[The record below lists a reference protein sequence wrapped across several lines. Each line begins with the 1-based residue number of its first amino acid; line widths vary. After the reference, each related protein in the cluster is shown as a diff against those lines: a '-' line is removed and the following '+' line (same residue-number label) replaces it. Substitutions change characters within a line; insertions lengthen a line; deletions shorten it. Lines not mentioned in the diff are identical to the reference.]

1 MKKIFTLISVAL
13 LCLSASAQVNLATA
27 IEDAV
32 KASSDEYCSVFLD
45 HTKEYVLDSN
55 VDLGLQKAVI
65 WGCGAKVT
73 VKGEGQLSTQTYLQV
88 RSVNFLCA
96 EATKAII
103 ALSATPDESLK
114 INDETSAIKFEGAN
128 QKVYWIDNQVSV
140 ILCNFVDLG
149 QSLIYANKQPYAL
162 ANLKIDQCVVQ
173 LRGSKIDPVINW
185 VGSNTGAIK
194 NIVLSNNTIY
204 NVSQDNTSSWMI
216 RYGNASNAQPQKVWG
231 TDAFS
236 RFQMYNNTI
245 CFPGKALANNFP
257 NKNNVYLTWK
267 KNIFINTPY
276 LQKTASNAVREF
288 TNADNVLYAT
298 EGFTIDNTDKEK
310 YGTVE
315 DLAIVPPTES
325 LNIDNIFTLKN
336 VFAPKFETIAT
347 NSQYGDPR
355 WVTPFKDVIAKT
367 PGYGYE
373 VVLGPDMLDLTN
385 LTLVGNCNEADLG
398 KVKPGIDTVNYP
410 WIKYVRGDDKNIL
423 SNGQHE
429 AQKSNRW
436 TDLNPTTGER
446 GTWLQATGKNGSVES
461 PVISGEWNK
470 WMVVF
475 VKNLTTLKVF
485 ATGSA
490 SSTAETKVR
499 LVVKAMGTDGTVIE
513 AATAEGSIYG
523 KGTASDV
530 CQVELNPE
538 VGYMVEISSVSPGNK
553 KDDIQIT
560 GLQLHGVDTTPFPV
574 CHAPGEK
581 APGTNYEVVLGP
593 DMLAEYA
600 LVSDPATTKPGIN
613 VEAYPWIT
621 YTRGDGLNALENGQ
635 YEAQKSNRWTDLNP
649 TTGERGT
656 WLQATGKNGSVE
668 SPVISG
674 EWNKWMVVFVKNL
687 TTLKVF
693 ATGSA
698 SSTAETKVR
707 LVVKAMGTD
716 GTVIEAATAEGS
728 IYGKGTASDVCQ
740 VELNPEVGY
749 MVEISS
755 VSPGNKKDDIQI
767 TGLQLHGVDTTP
779 FPVCH
784 APGEKAPGTNYEV
797 VLGPD
802 MLAEYALVSDPAT
815 TKPGINV
822 EAYPW
827 ITYTRGDGLNALE
840 NGQYEAQQSNRWT
853 DLNPTTGE
861 KCEFIQATGKNG
873 SVNSPVVSAQWNKWM
888 EAAIMD
894 ATSFRVYATGSAS
907 TTAETGEQLILTAT
921 ANDGTVV
928 KTATTPGTIWGKG
941 KGSDCATLKLD
952 PSKAYVV
959 KIEAGVMDIQITG
972 FNITGTDL
980 SIAPVEEE
988 PGMGDATGIE
998 NVETAPVQNGRI
1010 YNVLGQEVKTAK
1022 GLVIK
1027 NGKKYI
1033 VR

>member
-27 IEDAV
+27 IEDAL

-96 EATKAII
+96 EATKAVI

-162 ANLKIDQCVVQ
+162 ANLKIDQCVIQ

-185 VGSNTGAIK
+185 YGSNTGAIK
-194 NIVLSNNTIY
+194 NLVLSNNTIY
-204 NVSQDNTSSWMI
+204 NVSQDNNSSWMI
-216 RYGNASNAQPQKVWG
+216 RMGNASNAQPQKVWG

-245 CFPGKALANNFP
+245 CFPGKAFANNFP

-267 KNIFINTPY
+267 KNIFINTPC

-336 VFAPKFETIAT
+336 VFAPKFETVAT

-355 WVTPFKDVIAKT
+355 WVAPFKDVVAKT
-367 PGYGYE
+367 PGCGYE
-373 VVLGPDMLDLTN
+373 VVLGPDMLTTKTKD
-385 LTLVGNCNEADLG
+385 GAA
-398 KVKPGIDTVNYP
+398 KPAIDDVNYK
-410 WIKYVRGDDKNIL
+410 WVTYVNPTSTLDD
-423 SNGQHE
+423 GTAEVQ
-429 AQKSNRW
+429 QSNRW
-436 TDLNPTTGER
+436 TDLNPLNDER
-446 GTWLQATGKNGSVES
+446 GPWIQVKGNNGSVNS
-461 PVISGEWNK
+461 PVLSPK
-470 WMVVF
+470 WGKYMVIY
-475 VKNLTTLKVF
+475 VKNLAALKVF

-490 SSTAETKVR
+490 SSSADTKVQ
-499 LVVKAMGTDGTVIE
+499 LTLKALGTDGTVVE
-513 AATAEGSIYG
+513 AATAEGTIWG
-523 KGTASDV
+523 KGKASDV

-538 VGYMVEISSVSPGNK
+538 IGYMVEISATAADLSKADV
-553 KDDIQIT
+553 QIT

-593 DMLAEYA
+593 DMLAQYA

-635 YEAQKSNRWTDLNP
+635 YETQQSNRWTDLNP

-656 WLQATGKNGSVE
+656 W
-668 SPVISG
+668 
-674 EWNKWMVVFVKNL
+674 
-687 TTLKVF
+687 
-693 ATGSA
+693 
-698 SSTAETKVR
+698 
-707 LVVKAMGTD
+707 
-716 GTVIEAATAEGS
+716 
-728 IYGKGTASDVCQ
+728 
-740 VELNPEVGY
+740 
-749 MVEISS
+749 
-755 VSPGNKKDDIQI
+755 
-767 TGLQLHGVDTTP
+767 
-779 FPVCH
+779 
-784 APGEKAPGTNYEV
+784 
-797 VLGPD
+797 
-802 MLAEYALVSDPAT
+802 
-815 TKPGINV
+815 
-822 EAYPW
+822 
-827 ITYTRGDGLNALE
+827 
-840 NGQYEAQQSNRWT
+840 
-853 DLNPTTGE
+853 
-861 KCEFIQATGKNG
+861 IQATGKNG
-873 SVNSPVVSAQWNKWM
+873 SVNSPVISAEWNKWM

-907 TTAETGEQLILTAT
+907 SKVETGEQLILTAT

-928 KTATTPGTIWGKG
+928 KAATTPGTIWGKG

-959 KIEAGVMDIQITG
+959 KIEGKVKDIQITG

>member
-140 ILCNFVDLG
+140 VLCNFVDLG

-276 LQKTASNAVREF
+276 LQKTASSAVREF

-656 WLQATGKNGSVE
+656 WLQATGKNGSV
-668 SPVISG
+668 
-674 EWNKWMVVFVKNL
+674 
-687 TTLKVF
+687 
-693 ATGSA
+693 
-698 SSTAETKVR
+698 
-707 LVVKAMGTD
+707 
-716 GTVIEAATAEGS
+716 
-728 IYGKGTASDVCQ
+728 
-740 VELNPEVGY
+740 
-749 MVEISS
+749 
-755 VSPGNKKDDIQI
+755 
-767 TGLQLHGVDTTP
+767 
-779 FPVCH
+779 
-784 APGEKAPGTNYEV
+784 
-797 VLGPD
+797 
-802 MLAEYALVSDPAT
+802 
-815 TKPGINV
+815 
-822 EAYPW
+822 
-827 ITYTRGDGLNALE
+827 
-840 NGQYEAQQSNRWT
+840 
-853 DLNPTTGE
+853 
-861 KCEFIQATGKNG
+861 
-873 SVNSPVVSAQWNKWM
+873 NSPVVSAQWNKWM

-907 TTAETGEQLILTAT
+907 NKAETGEQLILTAT

-928 KTATTPGTIWGKG
+928 KAATTPGTIYGKG
-941 KGSDCATLKLD
+941 TASDCATLKLD

-959 KIEAGVMDIQITG
+959 KIEAGVQDIQITG

>member
-194 NIVLSNNTIY
+194 NLVLSNNTIY

-276 LQKTASNAVREF
+276 LQKTANNAVREF

-513 AATAEGSIYG
+513 AATAEGSIWG
-523 KGTASDV
+523 KGKASDV

-593 DMLAEYA
+593 DMLA
-600 LVSDPATTKPGIN
+600 
-613 VEAYPWIT
+613 
-621 YTRGDGLNALENGQ
+621 Q
-635 YEAQKSNRWTDLNP
+635 
-649 TTGERGT
+649 
-656 WLQATGKNGSVE
+656 
-668 SPVISG
+668 
-674 EWNKWMVVFVKNL
+674 
-687 TTLKVF
+687 
-693 ATGSA
+693 
-698 SSTAETKVR
+698 
-707 LVVKAMGTD
+707 
-716 GTVIEAATAEGS
+716 
-728 IYGKGTASDVCQ
+728 
-740 VELNPEVGY
+740 
-749 MVEISS
+749 
-755 VSPGNKKDDIQI
+755 
-767 TGLQLHGVDTTP
+767 
-779 FPVCH
+779 
-784 APGEKAPGTNYEV
+784 
-797 VLGPD
+797 
-802 MLAEYALVSDPAT
+802 YALVSDPAT

-861 KCEFIQATGKNG
+861 RGTWIQATGKNG
-873 SVNSPVVSAQWNKWM
+873 SVNSPVISAEWNKWM

-907 TTAETGEQLILTAT
+907 TKAETGEQLILTAT

-959 KIEAGVMDIQITG
+959 KIEGKVKDIQITG

>member
-27 IEDAV
+27 IEDAL

-656 WLQATGKNGSVE
+656 WLQATGKNGSV
-668 SPVISG
+668 
-674 EWNKWMVVFVKNL
+674 
-687 TTLKVF
+687 
-693 ATGSA
+693 
-698 SSTAETKVR
+698 
-707 LVVKAMGTD
+707 
-716 GTVIEAATAEGS
+716 
-728 IYGKGTASDVCQ
+728 
-740 VELNPEVGY
+740 
-749 MVEISS
+749 
-755 VSPGNKKDDIQI
+755 
-767 TGLQLHGVDTTP
+767 
-779 FPVCH
+779 
-784 APGEKAPGTNYEV
+784 
-797 VLGPD
+797 
-802 MLAEYALVSDPAT
+802 
-815 TKPGINV
+815 
-822 EAYPW
+822 
-827 ITYTRGDGLNALE
+827 
-840 NGQYEAQQSNRWT
+840 
-853 DLNPTTGE
+853 
-861 KCEFIQATGKNG
+861 
-873 SVNSPVVSAQWNKWM
+873 NSPVVSAQWNKWM

-907 TTAETGEQLILTAT
+907 NKAETGEQLILTAT

-928 KTATTPGTIWGKG
+928 KAATTPGTIWGKG
-941 KGSDCATLKLD
+941 KASDCATLKLD

>member
-276 LQKTASNAVREF
+276 LQKVANNAVREF

-513 AATAEGSIYG
+513 AATAEGSIWG
-523 KGTASDV
+523 KG
-530 CQVELNPE
+530 
-538 VGYMVEISSVSPGNK
+538 K
-553 KDDIQIT
+553 
-560 GLQLHGVDTTPFPV
+560 
-574 CHAPGEK
+574 
-581 APGTNYEVVLGP
+581 
-593 DMLAEYA
+593 
-600 LVSDPATTKPGIN
+600 
-613 VEAYPWIT
+613 
-621 YTRGDGLNALENGQ
+621 
-635 YEAQKSNRWTDLNP
+635 
-649 TTGERGT
+649 
-656 WLQATGKNGSVE
+656 
-668 SPVISG
+668 
-674 EWNKWMVVFVKNL
+674 
-687 TTLKVF
+687 
-693 ATGSA
+693 
-698 SSTAETKVR
+698 
-707 LVVKAMGTD
+707 
-716 GTVIEAATAEGS
+716 
-728 IYGKGTASDVCQ
+728 ASDVCQ

-840 NGQYEAQQSNRWT
+840 NGQYEAQQSDRWT

-861 KCEFIQATGKNG
+861 RGTWIQATGKNG
-873 SVNSPVVSAQWNKWM
+873 SVNSPVISAEWNKWM

-907 TTAETGEQLILTAT
+907 SKVETGEQLILTAT

-959 KIEAGVMDIQITG
+959 KIEGKVKDIQITG

>member
-513 AATAEGSIYG
+513 AATAEGSIWG
-523 KGTASDV
+523 KGKASDV

-593 DMLAEYA
+593 DMLA
-600 LVSDPATTKPGIN
+600 
-613 VEAYPWIT
+613 
-621 YTRGDGLNALENGQ
+621 Q
-635 YEAQKSNRWTDLNP
+635 
-649 TTGERGT
+649 
-656 WLQATGKNGSVE
+656 
-668 SPVISG
+668 
-674 EWNKWMVVFVKNL
+674 
-687 TTLKVF
+687 
-693 ATGSA
+693 
-698 SSTAETKVR
+698 
-707 LVVKAMGTD
+707 
-716 GTVIEAATAEGS
+716 
-728 IYGKGTASDVCQ
+728 
-740 VELNPEVGY
+740 
-749 MVEISS
+749 
-755 VSPGNKKDDIQI
+755 
-767 TGLQLHGVDTTP
+767 
-779 FPVCH
+779 
-784 APGEKAPGTNYEV
+784 
-797 VLGPD
+797 
-802 MLAEYALVSDPAT
+802 YALVSDPAT

-861 KCEFIQATGKNG
+861 RGTWIQATGKNG
-873 SVNSPVVSAQWNKWM
+873 SVNSPVISAEWNKWM

-907 TTAETGEQLILTAT
+907 TKAETGEQLILTAT

-928 KTATTPGTIWGKG
+928 KAATTPGTIWGKG

-959 KIEAGVMDIQITG
+959 KIEGKVKDIQITG

>member
-13 LCLSASAQVNLATA
+13 LCLSASAQVNLATT
-27 IEDAV
+27 IEDAL

-347 NSQYGDPR
+347 NNQFGDSR

-635 YEAQKSNRWTDLNP
+635 YEAQ
-649 TTGERGT
+649 
-656 WLQATGKNGSVE
+656 
-668 SPVISG
+668 
-674 EWNKWMVVFVKNL
+674 
-687 TTLKVF
+687 
-693 ATGSA
+693 
-698 SSTAETKVR
+698 
-707 LVVKAMGTD
+707 
-716 GTVIEAATAEGS
+716 
-728 IYGKGTASDVCQ
+728 
-740 VELNPEVGY
+740 
-749 MVEISS
+749 
-755 VSPGNKKDDIQI
+755 
-767 TGLQLHGVDTTP
+767 
-779 FPVCH
+779 
-784 APGEKAPGTNYEV
+784 
-797 VLGPD
+797 
-802 MLAEYALVSDPAT
+802 
-815 TKPGINV
+815 
-822 EAYPW
+822 
-827 ITYTRGDGLNALE
+827 
-840 NGQYEAQQSNRWT
+840 QSNRWT

-873 SVNSPVVSAQWNKWM
+873 SVNSPVISAEWNKWM

-907 TTAETGEQLILTAT
+907 SKVETGEQLILTAT

-959 KIEAGVMDIQITG
+959 KIEGKVKDIQITG

>member
-27 IEDAV
+27 IEDAL

-45 HTKEYVLDSN
+45 HTKEYVLDTN

-656 WLQATGKNGSVE
+656 WLQATGKNGSV
-668 SPVISG
+668 
-674 EWNKWMVVFVKNL
+674 
-687 TTLKVF
+687 
-693 ATGSA
+693 
-698 SSTAETKVR
+698 
-707 LVVKAMGTD
+707 
-716 GTVIEAATAEGS
+716 
-728 IYGKGTASDVCQ
+728 
-740 VELNPEVGY
+740 
-749 MVEISS
+749 
-755 VSPGNKKDDIQI
+755 
-767 TGLQLHGVDTTP
+767 
-779 FPVCH
+779 
-784 APGEKAPGTNYEV
+784 
-797 VLGPD
+797 
-802 MLAEYALVSDPAT
+802 
-815 TKPGINV
+815 
-822 EAYPW
+822 
-827 ITYTRGDGLNALE
+827 
-840 NGQYEAQQSNRWT
+840 
-853 DLNPTTGE
+853 
-861 KCEFIQATGKNG
+861 
-873 SVNSPVVSAQWNKWM
+873 NSPVVSAQWNKWM

-907 TTAETGEQLILTAT
+907 NKAETGEQLILTAT

-928 KTATTPGTIWGKG
+928 KAATTPGTIYGKG
-941 KGSDCATLKLD
+941 TASDCATLKLD

-959 KIEAGVMDIQITG
+959 KIEAGVQDIQITG

>member
-267 KNIFINTPY
+267 KNVFINTPY

-298 EGFTIDNTDKEK
+298 EGFTIDNTDKET

-649 TTGERGT
+649 TTGE
-656 WLQATGKNGSVE
+656 
-668 SPVISG
+668 
-674 EWNKWMVVFVKNL
+674 
-687 TTLKVF
+687 
-693 ATGSA
+693 
-698 SSTAETKVR
+698 
-707 LVVKAMGTD
+707 
-716 GTVIEAATAEGS
+716 
-728 IYGKGTASDVCQ
+728 
-740 VELNPEVGY
+740 
-749 MVEISS
+749 
-755 VSPGNKKDDIQI
+755 
-767 TGLQLHGVDTTP
+767 
-779 FPVCH
+779 
-784 APGEKAPGTNYEV
+784 
-797 VLGPD
+797 
-802 MLAEYALVSDPAT
+802 
-815 TKPGINV
+815 
-822 EAYPW
+822 
-827 ITYTRGDGLNALE
+827 
-840 NGQYEAQQSNRWT
+840 
-853 DLNPTTGE
+853 
-861 KCEFIQATGKNG
+861 KCEFIQVTGKNG
-873 SVNSPVVSAQWNKWM
+873 SVNSPVISAEWNKWM

-907 TTAETGEQLILTAT
+907 SKVETGEQLILTAT

-928 KTATTPGTIWGKG
+928 KAATTPGTIWGKG

-959 KIEAGVMDIQITG
+959 KIEGKVKDIQITG

>member
-13 LCLSASAQVNLATA
+13 LCLSASAQVNLATT
-27 IEDAV
+27 IEDAL

-45 HTKEYVLDSN
+45 HTKEYVLDTN

-73 VKGEGQLSTQTYLQV
+73 VKGEGQLSTQPYLQV

-635 YEAQKSNRWTDLNP
+635 YEAQQSDRWTDLNP

-656 WLQATGKNGSVE
+656 W
-668 SPVISG
+668 
-674 EWNKWMVVFVKNL
+674 
-687 TTLKVF
+687 
-693 ATGSA
+693 
-698 SSTAETKVR
+698 
-707 LVVKAMGTD
+707 
-716 GTVIEAATAEGS
+716 
-728 IYGKGTASDVCQ
+728 
-740 VELNPEVGY
+740 
-749 MVEISS
+749 
-755 VSPGNKKDDIQI
+755 
-767 TGLQLHGVDTTP
+767 
-779 FPVCH
+779 
-784 APGEKAPGTNYEV
+784 
-797 VLGPD
+797 
-802 MLAEYALVSDPAT
+802 
-815 TKPGINV
+815 
-822 EAYPW
+822 
-827 ITYTRGDGLNALE
+827 
-840 NGQYEAQQSNRWT
+840 
-853 DLNPTTGE
+853 
-861 KCEFIQATGKNG
+861 IQATGKNG
-873 SVNSPVVSAQWNKWM
+873 SVNSPVISAEWNKWM

-907 TTAETGEQLILTAT
+907 SKVETGEQLILTAT

-959 KIEAGVMDIQITG
+959 KIEGKVKDIQITG

>member
-27 IEDAV
+27 IEDAL

-429 AQKSNRW
+429 AQKSKRT

-446 GTWLQATGKNGSVES
+446 GTLLTVTGKNGSVES

-513 AATAEGSIYG
+513 AATAEGSIWG
-523 KGTASDV
+523 KGKASDV

-593 DMLAEYA
+593 DMLA
-600 LVSDPATTKPGIN
+600 
-613 VEAYPWIT
+613 
-621 YTRGDGLNALENGQ
+621 Q
-635 YEAQKSNRWTDLNP
+635 
-649 TTGERGT
+649 
-656 WLQATGKNGSVE
+656 
-668 SPVISG
+668 
-674 EWNKWMVVFVKNL
+674 
-687 TTLKVF
+687 
-693 ATGSA
+693 
-698 SSTAETKVR
+698 
-707 LVVKAMGTD
+707 
-716 GTVIEAATAEGS
+716 
-728 IYGKGTASDVCQ
+728 
-740 VELNPEVGY
+740 
-749 MVEISS
+749 
-755 VSPGNKKDDIQI
+755 
-767 TGLQLHGVDTTP
+767 
-779 FPVCH
+779 
-784 APGEKAPGTNYEV
+784 
-797 VLGPD
+797 
-802 MLAEYALVSDPAT
+802 YALVSDPAT

-861 KCEFIQATGKNG
+861 RGTWIQATGKNG
-873 SVNSPVVSAQWNKWM
+873 SVNSPVISAEWNKWM

-907 TTAETGEQLILTAT
+907 TKAETGEQLILTAT

-959 KIEAGVMDIQITG
+959 KIEGKVKDIQITG

>member
-204 NVSQDNTSSWMI
+204 NVSQDNTTSWMI

-656 WLQATGKNGSVE
+656 WLQATGKNGSV
-668 SPVISG
+668 
-674 EWNKWMVVFVKNL
+674 
-687 TTLKVF
+687 
-693 ATGSA
+693 
-698 SSTAETKVR
+698 
-707 LVVKAMGTD
+707 
-716 GTVIEAATAEGS
+716 
-728 IYGKGTASDVCQ
+728 
-740 VELNPEVGY
+740 
-749 MVEISS
+749 
-755 VSPGNKKDDIQI
+755 
-767 TGLQLHGVDTTP
+767 
-779 FPVCH
+779 
-784 APGEKAPGTNYEV
+784 
-797 VLGPD
+797 
-802 MLAEYALVSDPAT
+802 
-815 TKPGINV
+815 
-822 EAYPW
+822 
-827 ITYTRGDGLNALE
+827 
-840 NGQYEAQQSNRWT
+840 
-853 DLNPTTGE
+853 
-861 KCEFIQATGKNG
+861 
-873 SVNSPVVSAQWNKWM
+873 NSPVVSAQWNKWM

-907 TTAETGEQLILTAT
+907 SKVETGEQLILTAT

-928 KTATTPGTIWGKG
+928 KAATTPGTIWGKG
-941 KGSDCATLKLD
+941 KASDCATLKLD

-959 KIEAGVMDIQITG
+959 KIEAGVQDIQITG

>member
-27 IEDAV
+27 IEDAL

-128 QKVYWIDNQVSV
+128 QKVYWIDSQISV
-140 ILCNFVDLG
+140 VLCNFVDLG
-149 QSLIYANKQPYAL
+149 QSLIYANKKPYAL

-185 VGSNTGAIK
+185 YGSSTGAIK

-245 CFPGKALANNFP
+245 CFPGKAFANNFP

-298 EGFTIDNTDKEK
+298 EGFTIDNTDKDK

-336 VFAPKFETIAT
+336 VFAPKFETTAT
-347 NSQYGDPR
+347 NNQFGDSR
-355 WVTPFKDVIAKT
+355 WVTPFKSVIAKT

-373 VVLGPDMLDLTN
+373 VVLGPDMLT
-385 LTLVGNCNEADLG
+385 TKTKEGAE
-398 KVKPGIDTVNYP
+398 KPAIDDVNYKWVTYINP
-410 WIKYVRGDDKNIL
+410 TSTLDD
-423 SNGQHE
+423 GTAE
-429 AQKSNRW
+429 VQKSNRW
-436 TDLNPTTGER
+436 TDLNPTTDER
-446 GTWLQATGKNGSVES
+446 GTWLQVTGKNGSVNS
-461 PVISGEWNK
+461 PVLSPVWGK
-470 WMVVF
+470 YMVLY
-475 VKNLTTLKVF
+475 VKDLAALKVY

-490 SSTAETKVR
+490 SSKPETKVQ
-499 LVVKAMGTDGTVIE
+499 LTLKALGTDGTVVE
-513 AATAEGSIYG
+513 AATAEGTIYG

-538 VGYMVEISSVSPGNK
+538 IGYMVEISATAADLSKADV
-553 KDDIQIT
+553 QIT

-593 DMLAEYA
+593 DMLDVTNLT
-600 LVSDPATTKPGIN
+600 LVGNCNEADLGKVKPGIDTVN
-613 VEAYPWIT
+613 YPWIK
-621 YTRGDGLNALENGQ
+621 YVRGDDKNVLSNGQ
-635 YEAQKSNRWTDLNP
+635 HEAQKSNRWTDLNP
-649 TTGERGT
+649 TTGEKGT

-668 SPVISG
+668 SPVIS
-674 EWNKWMVVFVKNL
+674 
-687 TTLKVF
+687 
-693 ATGSA
+693 
-698 SSTAETKVR
+698 AE
-707 LVVKAMGTD
+707 
-716 GTVIEAATAEGS
+716 
-728 IYGKGTASDVCQ
+728 
-740 VELNPEVGY
+740 
-749 MVEISS
+749 
-755 VSPGNKKDDIQI
+755 
-767 TGLQLHGVDTTP
+767 
-779 FPVCH
+779 
-784 APGEKAPGTNYEV
+784 
-797 VLGPD
+797 
-802 MLAEYALVSDPAT
+802 
-815 TKPGINV
+815 
-822 EAYPW
+822 
-827 ITYTRGDGLNALE
+827 
-840 NGQYEAQQSNRWT
+840 
-853 DLNPTTGE
+853 
-861 KCEFIQATGKNG
+861 
-873 SVNSPVVSAQWNKWM
+873 WNKWM

-907 TTAETGEQLILTAT
+907 TKAETGEQLILTAT

-928 KTATTPGTIWGKG
+928 KAATTPGTIYGKG
-941 KGSDCATLKLD
+941 TASDCATLKLD

-959 KIEAGVMDIQITG
+959 KIEGKVKDIQITG

>member
-45 HTKEYVLDSN
+45 HTKEYVLDTN

-140 ILCNFVDLG
+140 VLCNFVDLG

-276 LQKTASNAVREF
+276 LQKVANNAVREF

-656 WLQATGKNGSVE
+656 W
-668 SPVISG
+668 
-674 EWNKWMVVFVKNL
+674 
-687 TTLKVF
+687 
-693 ATGSA
+693 
-698 SSTAETKVR
+698 
-707 LVVKAMGTD
+707 
-716 GTVIEAATAEGS
+716 
-728 IYGKGTASDVCQ
+728 
-740 VELNPEVGY
+740 
-749 MVEISS
+749 
-755 VSPGNKKDDIQI
+755 
-767 TGLQLHGVDTTP
+767 
-779 FPVCH
+779 
-784 APGEKAPGTNYEV
+784 
-797 VLGPD
+797 
-802 MLAEYALVSDPAT
+802 
-815 TKPGINV
+815 
-822 EAYPW
+822 
-827 ITYTRGDGLNALE
+827 
-840 NGQYEAQQSNRWT
+840 
-853 DLNPTTGE
+853 
-861 KCEFIQATGKNG
+861 IQATGKNG

-907 TTAETGEQLILTAT
+907 NKAETGEQLILTAT

-928 KTATTPGTIWGKG
+928 KAATTPGTIYGKG
-941 KGSDCATLKLD
+941 TASDCATLKLD

-959 KIEAGVMDIQITG
+959 KIEGKVKDIQITG

>member
-27 IEDAV
+27 IEDAL

-45 HTKEYVLDSN
+45 HTKEYVLDTN

-276 LQKTASNAVREF
+276 LQKVASNAVREF

-513 AATAEGSIYG
+513 AATAEGSIWG
-523 KGTASDV
+523 KGKASDV

-574 CHAPGEK
+574 CHATGEK

-593 DMLAEYA
+593 DMLA
-600 LVSDPATTKPGIN
+600 
-613 VEAYPWIT
+613 
-621 YTRGDGLNALENGQ
+621 Q
-635 YEAQKSNRWTDLNP
+635 
-649 TTGERGT
+649 
-656 WLQATGKNGSVE
+656 
-668 SPVISG
+668 
-674 EWNKWMVVFVKNL
+674 
-687 TTLKVF
+687 
-693 ATGSA
+693 
-698 SSTAETKVR
+698 
-707 LVVKAMGTD
+707 
-716 GTVIEAATAEGS
+716 
-728 IYGKGTASDVCQ
+728 
-740 VELNPEVGY
+740 
-749 MVEISS
+749 
-755 VSPGNKKDDIQI
+755 
-767 TGLQLHGVDTTP
+767 
-779 FPVCH
+779 
-784 APGEKAPGTNYEV
+784 
-797 VLGPD
+797 
-802 MLAEYALVSDPAT
+802 YALVSDPAT

-861 KCEFIQATGKNG
+861 RGTWIQATGKNG
-873 SVNSPVVSAQWNKWM
+873 SVNSPVISAEWNKWM

-907 TTAETGEQLILTAT
+907 TKAETGEQLILTAT

-959 KIEAGVMDIQITG
+959 KIEGKVKDIQITG

>member
-649 TTGERGT
+649 TTGEKGT
-656 WLQATGKNGSVE
+656 W
-668 SPVISG
+668 
-674 EWNKWMVVFVKNL
+674 
-687 TTLKVF
+687 
-693 ATGSA
+693 
-698 SSTAETKVR
+698 
-707 LVVKAMGTD
+707 
-716 GTVIEAATAEGS
+716 
-728 IYGKGTASDVCQ
+728 
-740 VELNPEVGY
+740 
-749 MVEISS
+749 
-755 VSPGNKKDDIQI
+755 
-767 TGLQLHGVDTTP
+767 
-779 FPVCH
+779 
-784 APGEKAPGTNYEV
+784 
-797 VLGPD
+797 
-802 MLAEYALVSDPAT
+802 
-815 TKPGINV
+815 
-822 EAYPW
+822 
-827 ITYTRGDGLNALE
+827 
-840 NGQYEAQQSNRWT
+840 
-853 DLNPTTGE
+853 
-861 KCEFIQATGKNG
+861 IQATGKNG
-873 SVNSPVVSAQWNKWM
+873 SVNSPVISAEWNKWM

-907 TTAETGEQLILTAT
+907 TKAETGEQLILTAT

-928 KTATTPGTIWGKG
+928 KAATTPGTIWGKG

-959 KIEAGVMDIQITG
+959 KIEGKVKDIQITG

>member
-27 IEDAV
+27 IEDAL

-347 NSQYGDPR
+347 NNQFGDSR

-513 AATAEGSIYG
+513 AATAEGSIWG
-523 KGTASDV
+523 KGKASDV

-553 KDDIQIT
+553 KDDVQIT

-593 DMLAEYA
+593 DMLA
-600 LVSDPATTKPGIN
+600 
-613 VEAYPWIT
+613 
-621 YTRGDGLNALENGQ
+621 Q
-635 YEAQKSNRWTDLNP
+635 
-649 TTGERGT
+649 
-656 WLQATGKNGSVE
+656 
-668 SPVISG
+668 
-674 EWNKWMVVFVKNL
+674 
-687 TTLKVF
+687 
-693 ATGSA
+693 
-698 SSTAETKVR
+698 
-707 LVVKAMGTD
+707 
-716 GTVIEAATAEGS
+716 
-728 IYGKGTASDVCQ
+728 
-740 VELNPEVGY
+740 
-749 MVEISS
+749 
-755 VSPGNKKDDIQI
+755 
-767 TGLQLHGVDTTP
+767 
-779 FPVCH
+779 
-784 APGEKAPGTNYEV
+784 
-797 VLGPD
+797 
-802 MLAEYALVSDPAT
+802 YALVSDPAT

-861 KCEFIQATGKNG
+861 RGTWIQATGKNG
-873 SVNSPVVSAQWNKWM
+873 SVNSPVISAQWNKWM

-907 TTAETGEQLILTAT
+907 TKAETGEQLILTAT

>member
-13 LCLSASAQVNLATA
+13 LCLSASAQVNLATT
-27 IEDAV
+27 IEDAL

-276 LQKTASNAVREF
+276 LQKTANNAVREF

-513 AATAEGSIYG
+513 AATAEGSIWG
-523 KGTASDV
+523 KG
-530 CQVELNPE
+530 
-538 VGYMVEISSVSPGNK
+538 K
-553 KDDIQIT
+553 
-560 GLQLHGVDTTPFPV
+560 
-574 CHAPGEK
+574 
-581 APGTNYEVVLGP
+581 
-593 DMLAEYA
+593 
-600 LVSDPATTKPGIN
+600 
-613 VEAYPWIT
+613 
-621 YTRGDGLNALENGQ
+621 
-635 YEAQKSNRWTDLNP
+635 
-649 TTGERGT
+649 
-656 WLQATGKNGSVE
+656 
-668 SPVISG
+668 
-674 EWNKWMVVFVKNL
+674 
-687 TTLKVF
+687 
-693 ATGSA
+693 
-698 SSTAETKVR
+698 
-707 LVVKAMGTD
+707 
-716 GTVIEAATAEGS
+716 
-728 IYGKGTASDVCQ
+728 ASDVCQ

-861 KCEFIQATGKNG
+861 RGTWIQATGKNG
-873 SVNSPVVSAQWNKWM
+873 SVNSPVISAEWNKWM

-907 TTAETGEQLILTAT
+907 TKAETGEQLILTAT

-959 KIEAGVMDIQITG
+959 KIEGKVKDIQITG

>member
-45 HTKEYVLDSN
+45 HTKEYVLDTN

-656 WLQATGKNGSVE
+656 W
-668 SPVISG
+668 I
-674 EWNKWMVVFVKNL
+674 
-687 TTLKVF
+687 
-693 ATGSA
+693 
-698 SSTAETKVR
+698 
-707 LVVKAMGTD
+707 
-716 GTVIEAATAEGS
+716 
-728 IYGKGTASDVCQ
+728 Q
-740 VELNPEVGY
+740 V
-749 MVEISS
+749 
-755 VSPGNKKDDIQI
+755 
-767 TGLQLHGVDTTP
+767 
-779 FPVCH
+779 
-784 APGEKAPGTNYEV
+784 
-797 VLGPD
+797 
-802 MLAEYALVSDPAT
+802 
-815 TKPGINV
+815 
-822 EAYPW
+822 
-827 ITYTRGDGLNALE
+827 
-840 NGQYEAQQSNRWT
+840 
-853 DLNPTTGE
+853 
-861 KCEFIQATGKNG
+861 TGKNG
-873 SVNSPVVSAQWNKWM
+873 SVNSPVISAEWNKWM

-907 TTAETGEQLILTAT
+907 TKAETGEQLILTAT

-928 KTATTPGTIWGKG
+928 KAATTPGTIYGKG
-941 KGSDCATLKLD
+941 TASVCATLKLD

-959 KIEAGVMDIQITG
+959 KIEGKVKDIQITG

>member
-656 WLQATGKNGSVE
+656 WLQATGKNGSVN
-668 SPVISG
+668 SPVI
-674 EWNKWMVVFVKNL
+674 
-687 TTLKVF
+687 
-693 ATGSA
+693 
-698 SSTAETKVR
+698 
-707 LVVKAMGTD
+707 
-716 GTVIEAATAEGS
+716 
-728 IYGKGTASDVCQ
+728 
-740 VELNPEVGY
+740 
-749 MVEISS
+749 
-755 VSPGNKKDDIQI
+755 
-767 TGLQLHGVDTTP
+767 
-779 FPVCH
+779 
-784 APGEKAPGTNYEV
+784 
-797 VLGPD
+797 
-802 MLAEYALVSDPAT
+802 
-815 TKPGINV
+815 
-822 EAYPW
+822 
-827 ITYTRGDGLNALE
+827 
-840 NGQYEAQQSNRWT
+840 
-853 DLNPTTGE
+853 
-861 KCEFIQATGKNG
+861 
-873 SVNSPVVSAQWNKWM
+873 SAQWNKWM

-907 TTAETGEQLILTAT
+907 NKAETGEQLILTAT

-928 KTATTPGTIWGKG
+928 KAATTPGTIWGKG

-959 KIEAGVMDIQITG
+959 KIEGKVKDIQITG

>member
-13 LCLSASAQVNLATA
+13 LCLSASAQVNLATT

-410 WIKYVRGDDKNIL
+410 WIKYVRGDDKNVL

-593 DMLAEYA
+593 DMLA
-600 LVSDPATTKPGIN
+600 
-613 VEAYPWIT
+613 
-621 YTRGDGLNALENGQ
+621 Q
-635 YEAQKSNRWTDLNP
+635 
-649 TTGERGT
+649 
-656 WLQATGKNGSVE
+656 
-668 SPVISG
+668 
-674 EWNKWMVVFVKNL
+674 
-687 TTLKVF
+687 
-693 ATGSA
+693 
-698 SSTAETKVR
+698 
-707 LVVKAMGTD
+707 
-716 GTVIEAATAEGS
+716 
-728 IYGKGTASDVCQ
+728 
-740 VELNPEVGY
+740 
-749 MVEISS
+749 
-755 VSPGNKKDDIQI
+755 
-767 TGLQLHGVDTTP
+767 
-779 FPVCH
+779 
-784 APGEKAPGTNYEV
+784 
-797 VLGPD
+797 
-802 MLAEYALVSDPAT
+802 YALVSDPAT

-861 KCEFIQATGKNG
+861 KGTWLQATGKNG
-873 SVNSPVVSAQWNKWM
+873 SKDSPVISAEWNKWM

-907 TTAETGEQLILTAT
+907 TKAETGEQLILTAT

-928 KTATTPGTIWGKG
+928 KAATTPGTIWGKG

-959 KIEAGVMDIQITG
+959 KIEGKVKDIQITG

>member
-27 IEDAV
+27 IEDAL

-656 WLQATGKNGSVE
+656 W
-668 SPVISG
+668 
-674 EWNKWMVVFVKNL
+674 
-687 TTLKVF
+687 
-693 ATGSA
+693 
-698 SSTAETKVR
+698 
-707 LVVKAMGTD
+707 
-716 GTVIEAATAEGS
+716 
-728 IYGKGTASDVCQ
+728 
-740 VELNPEVGY
+740 
-749 MVEISS
+749 
-755 VSPGNKKDDIQI
+755 
-767 TGLQLHGVDTTP
+767 
-779 FPVCH
+779 
-784 APGEKAPGTNYEV
+784 
-797 VLGPD
+797 
-802 MLAEYALVSDPAT
+802 
-815 TKPGINV
+815 
-822 EAYPW
+822 
-827 ITYTRGDGLNALE
+827 
-840 NGQYEAQQSNRWT
+840 
-853 DLNPTTGE
+853 
-861 KCEFIQATGKNG
+861 IQATGKNG
-873 SVNSPVVSAQWNKWM
+873 SVNSPVISAEWNKWM

-907 TTAETGEQLILTAT
+907 TKVETGEQLILTAT

-928 KTATTPGTIWGKG
+928 KAATTPGTIWGKG
-941 KGSDCATLKLD
+941 KASDCATLKLD

-959 KIEAGVMDIQITG
+959 KIEGKVKDIQITG

>member
-13 LCLSASAQVNLATA
+13 LCLSASAQVNLATT
-27 IEDAV
+27 IEDAL

-45 HTKEYVLDSN
+45 HTKEYVLDTN

-96 EATKAII
+96 EATKAVI

-276 LQKTASNAVREF
+276 LQKVANNAVREF

-347 NSQYGDPR
+347 NNQFGDSR

-513 AATAEGSIYG
+513 AATAEGSIWG
-523 KGTASDV
+523 KGKASDV

-656 WLQATGKNGSVE
+656 WLQATGKNGSV
-668 SPVISG
+668 
-674 EWNKWMVVFVKNL
+674 
-687 TTLKVF
+687 
-693 ATGSA
+693 
-698 SSTAETKVR
+698 
-707 LVVKAMGTD
+707 
-716 GTVIEAATAEGS
+716 
-728 IYGKGTASDVCQ
+728 
-740 VELNPEVGY
+740 
-749 MVEISS
+749 
-755 VSPGNKKDDIQI
+755 
-767 TGLQLHGVDTTP
+767 
-779 FPVCH
+779 
-784 APGEKAPGTNYEV
+784 
-797 VLGPD
+797 
-802 MLAEYALVSDPAT
+802 
-815 TKPGINV
+815 
-822 EAYPW
+822 
-827 ITYTRGDGLNALE
+827 
-840 NGQYEAQQSNRWT
+840 
-853 DLNPTTGE
+853 
-861 KCEFIQATGKNG
+861 
-873 SVNSPVVSAQWNKWM
+873 NSPVVSAQWNKWM

-907 TTAETGEQLILTAT
+907 SKVETGEQLILTAT

-941 KGSDCATLKLD
+941 KASDCATLKLD

-959 KIEAGVMDIQITG
+959 KIEAGVQDIQITG

>member
-13 LCLSASAQVNLATA
+13 LCLSASAQVNLATT
-27 IEDAV
+27 IEDAL

-45 HTKEYVLDSN
+45 HTKEYVLDTN

-204 NVSQDNTSSWMI
+204 NVSQDNTTSWMI
-216 RYGNASNAQPQKVWG
+216 RYGNASNAQPQKIWG

-276 LQKTASNAVREF
+276 LQKVANNAVREF

-513 AATAEGSIYG
+513 AATAEGSIWG
-523 KGTASDV
+523 KGKASDV

-593 DMLAEYA
+593 DMLA
-600 LVSDPATTKPGIN
+600 
-613 VEAYPWIT
+613 
-621 YTRGDGLNALENGQ
+621 Q
-635 YEAQKSNRWTDLNP
+635 
-649 TTGERGT
+649 
-656 WLQATGKNGSVE
+656 
-668 SPVISG
+668 
-674 EWNKWMVVFVKNL
+674 
-687 TTLKVF
+687 
-693 ATGSA
+693 
-698 SSTAETKVR
+698 
-707 LVVKAMGTD
+707 
-716 GTVIEAATAEGS
+716 
-728 IYGKGTASDVCQ
+728 
-740 VELNPEVGY
+740 
-749 MVEISS
+749 
-755 VSPGNKKDDIQI
+755 
-767 TGLQLHGVDTTP
+767 
-779 FPVCH
+779 
-784 APGEKAPGTNYEV
+784 
-797 VLGPD
+797 
-802 MLAEYALVSDPAT
+802 YALVSDPAT

-861 KCEFIQATGKNG
+861 RGTWIQATGKNG
-873 SVNSPVVSAQWNKWM
+873 SVNSPVISAEWNKWM

-907 TTAETGEQLILTAT
+907 TKAETGEQLILTAT

-941 KGSDCATLKLD
+941 KASDCATLKLD

-959 KIEAGVMDIQITG
+959 KIEGKVKDIQITG

>member
-13 LCLSASAQVNLATA
+13 LCLSASAQVNLATT

-656 WLQATGKNGSVE
+656 W
-668 SPVISG
+668 I
-674 EWNKWMVVFVKNL
+674 
-687 TTLKVF
+687 
-693 ATGSA
+693 
-698 SSTAETKVR
+698 
-707 LVVKAMGTD
+707 
-716 GTVIEAATAEGS
+716 
-728 IYGKGTASDVCQ
+728 Q
-740 VELNPEVGY
+740 V
-749 MVEISS
+749 
-755 VSPGNKKDDIQI
+755 
-767 TGLQLHGVDTTP
+767 
-779 FPVCH
+779 
-784 APGEKAPGTNYEV
+784 
-797 VLGPD
+797 
-802 MLAEYALVSDPAT
+802 
-815 TKPGINV
+815 
-822 EAYPW
+822 
-827 ITYTRGDGLNALE
+827 
-840 NGQYEAQQSNRWT
+840 
-853 DLNPTTGE
+853 
-861 KCEFIQATGKNG
+861 TGKNG
-873 SVNSPVVSAQWNKWM
+873 SVNSPVISAEWNKWM

-907 TTAETGEQLILTAT
+907 NKAETGEQLILTAT

-928 KTATTPGTIWGKG
+928 KAATTPGTIYGKG
-941 KGSDCATLKLD
+941 TASDCATLKLD

-959 KIEAGVMDIQITG
+959 KIEAGVQDIQITG

>member
-27 IEDAV
+27 IEDAL

-185 VGSNTGAIK
+185 VGSNPGAIK

-513 AATAEGSIYG
+513 AATAEGSIWG
-523 KGTASDV
+523 KGKASDV

-593 DMLAEYA
+593 DMLA
-600 LVSDPATTKPGIN
+600 
-613 VEAYPWIT
+613 
-621 YTRGDGLNALENGQ
+621 Q
-635 YEAQKSNRWTDLNP
+635 
-649 TTGERGT
+649 
-656 WLQATGKNGSVE
+656 
-668 SPVISG
+668 
-674 EWNKWMVVFVKNL
+674 
-687 TTLKVF
+687 
-693 ATGSA
+693 
-698 SSTAETKVR
+698 
-707 LVVKAMGTD
+707 
-716 GTVIEAATAEGS
+716 
-728 IYGKGTASDVCQ
+728 
-740 VELNPEVGY
+740 
-749 MVEISS
+749 
-755 VSPGNKKDDIQI
+755 
-767 TGLQLHGVDTTP
+767 
-779 FPVCH
+779 
-784 APGEKAPGTNYEV
+784 
-797 VLGPD
+797 
-802 MLAEYALVSDPAT
+802 YALVSDPAT

-861 KCEFIQATGKNG
+861 RGTWIQATGKNG
-873 SVNSPVVSAQWNKWM
+873 SVNSPVISAEWNKWM

-907 TTAETGEQLILTAT
+907 TKAETGEQLILTAT

-941 KGSDCATLKLD
+941 KASDCATLKLD

-959 KIEAGVMDIQITG
+959 KIEGKVKDIQITG

>member
-27 IEDAV
+27 IEDAL

-140 ILCNFVDLG
+140 VLCNFVDLG

-204 NVSQDNTSSWMI
+204 NVSQDNTTSWMI

-513 AATAEGSIYG
+513 AATAEGSIWG
-523 KGTASDV
+523 KGKASDV

-593 DMLAEYA
+593 DMLA
-600 LVSDPATTKPGIN
+600 
-613 VEAYPWIT
+613 
-621 YTRGDGLNALENGQ
+621 Q
-635 YEAQKSNRWTDLNP
+635 
-649 TTGERGT
+649 
-656 WLQATGKNGSVE
+656 
-668 SPVISG
+668 
-674 EWNKWMVVFVKNL
+674 
-687 TTLKVF
+687 
-693 ATGSA
+693 
-698 SSTAETKVR
+698 
-707 LVVKAMGTD
+707 
-716 GTVIEAATAEGS
+716 
-728 IYGKGTASDVCQ
+728 
-740 VELNPEVGY
+740 
-749 MVEISS
+749 
-755 VSPGNKKDDIQI
+755 
-767 TGLQLHGVDTTP
+767 
-779 FPVCH
+779 
-784 APGEKAPGTNYEV
+784 
-797 VLGPD
+797 
-802 MLAEYALVSDPAT
+802 YALVSDPAT

-861 KCEFIQATGKNG
+861 RGTWIQATGKNG
-873 SVNSPVVSAQWNKWM
+873 SVNSPVISAEWNKWM

-907 TTAETGEQLILTAT
+907 TKAETGEQLILTAT

-959 KIEAGVMDIQITG
+959 KIEGKVKDIQITG

>member
-13 LCLSASAQVNLATA
+13 LCLSASAQVNLATT
-27 IEDAV
+27 IEDAL

-45 HTKEYVLDSN
+45 HTKEYVLDTN

-276 LQKTASNAVREF
+276 LQKVANNAVREF

-513 AATAEGSIYG
+513 AATAEGSIWG
-523 KGTASDV
+523 KGKASDV

-649 TTGERGT
+649 TTGE
-656 WLQATGKNGSVE
+656 
-668 SPVISG
+668 
-674 EWNKWMVVFVKNL
+674 
-687 TTLKVF
+687 
-693 ATGSA
+693 
-698 SSTAETKVR
+698 
-707 LVVKAMGTD
+707 
-716 GTVIEAATAEGS
+716 
-728 IYGKGTASDVCQ
+728 
-740 VELNPEVGY
+740 
-749 MVEISS
+749 
-755 VSPGNKKDDIQI
+755 
-767 TGLQLHGVDTTP
+767 
-779 FPVCH
+779 
-784 APGEKAPGTNYEV
+784 
-797 VLGPD
+797 
-802 MLAEYALVSDPAT
+802 
-815 TKPGINV
+815 
-822 EAYPW
+822 
-827 ITYTRGDGLNALE
+827 
-840 NGQYEAQQSNRWT
+840 
-853 DLNPTTGE
+853 
-861 KCEFIQATGKNG
+861 KCEFIQVKGKNG
-873 SVNSPVVSAQWNKWM
+873 SVNSPVISAEWNKWM

-894 ATSFRVYATGSAS
+894 ATAFRVYATGSAS

-959 KIEAGVMDIQITG
+959 KIEGKVKDIQITG

>member
-276 LQKTASNAVREF
+276 LQKVASNAVREF

-347 NSQYGDPR
+347 NNQFGDSR
-355 WVTPFKDVIAKT
+355 WVAPFNSVVAKT
-367 PGYGYE
+367 PGYGYQ
-373 VVLGPDMLDLTN
+373 VILGPDMIT
-385 LTLVGNCNEADLG
+385 TKTKEG
-398 KVKPGIDTVNYP
+398 KDKPAIDDVNYK
-410 WIKYVRGDDKNIL
+410 WITYINPTSTLDD
-423 SNGQHE
+423 GTAEVQ
-429 AQKSNRW
+429 QSNRW

-446 GTWLQATGKNGSVES
+446 GTWLQATGKNGSVYS
-461 PVISGEWNK
+461 PVLSPVWGK
-470 WMVVF
+470 YMVLY
-475 VKNLTTLKVF
+475 VKDLAALKVF

-538 VGYMVEISSVSPGNK
+538 IGYMVEISATAEDLSKADV
-553 KDDIQIT
+553 QIT

-656 WLQATGKNGSVE
+656 W
-668 SPVISG
+668 
-674 EWNKWMVVFVKNL
+674 
-687 TTLKVF
+687 
-693 ATGSA
+693 
-698 SSTAETKVR
+698 
-707 LVVKAMGTD
+707 
-716 GTVIEAATAEGS
+716 
-728 IYGKGTASDVCQ
+728 
-740 VELNPEVGY
+740 
-749 MVEISS
+749 
-755 VSPGNKKDDIQI
+755 
-767 TGLQLHGVDTTP
+767 
-779 FPVCH
+779 
-784 APGEKAPGTNYEV
+784 
-797 VLGPD
+797 
-802 MLAEYALVSDPAT
+802 
-815 TKPGINV
+815 
-822 EAYPW
+822 
-827 ITYTRGDGLNALE
+827 
-840 NGQYEAQQSNRWT
+840 
-853 DLNPTTGE
+853 
-861 KCEFIQATGKNG
+861 IQATGKNG

-907 TTAETGEQLILTAT
+907 SKVETGEQLILTAT

-928 KTATTPGTIWGKG
+928 KAATTPGTIWGKG

-959 KIEAGVMDIQITG
+959 KIEGKVKDIQITG

>member
-410 WIKYVRGDDKNIL
+410 WIKYVRGDDKNVL

-429 AQKSNRW
+429 AQKSKRT

-593 DMLAEYA
+593 DMLAQYA

-656 WLQATGKNGSVE
+656 WLQATGKNGSVN
-668 SPVISG
+668 SPVI
-674 EWNKWMVVFVKNL
+674 
-687 TTLKVF
+687 
-693 ATGSA
+693 
-698 SSTAETKVR
+698 
-707 LVVKAMGTD
+707 
-716 GTVIEAATAEGS
+716 
-728 IYGKGTASDVCQ
+728 
-740 VELNPEVGY
+740 
-749 MVEISS
+749 
-755 VSPGNKKDDIQI
+755 
-767 TGLQLHGVDTTP
+767 
-779 FPVCH
+779 
-784 APGEKAPGTNYEV
+784 
-797 VLGPD
+797 
-802 MLAEYALVSDPAT
+802 
-815 TKPGINV
+815 
-822 EAYPW
+822 
-827 ITYTRGDGLNALE
+827 
-840 NGQYEAQQSNRWT
+840 
-853 DLNPTTGE
+853 
-861 KCEFIQATGKNG
+861 
-873 SVNSPVVSAQWNKWM
+873 SAQWNKWM

-907 TTAETGEQLILTAT
+907 NKAETGEQLILTAT

-928 KTATTPGTIWGKG
+928 KAATTPGTIWGKG

-959 KIEAGVMDIQITG
+959 KIEAGVQDIQITG

>member
-216 RYGNASNAQPQKVWG
+216 RFGSNSNAQPQKIWG

-593 DMLAEYA
+593 DMLAQYA

-656 WLQATGKNGSVE
+656 WLQATGKNGSV
-668 SPVISG
+668 
-674 EWNKWMVVFVKNL
+674 
-687 TTLKVF
+687 
-693 ATGSA
+693 
-698 SSTAETKVR
+698 
-707 LVVKAMGTD
+707 
-716 GTVIEAATAEGS
+716 
-728 IYGKGTASDVCQ
+728 
-740 VELNPEVGY
+740 
-749 MVEISS
+749 
-755 VSPGNKKDDIQI
+755 
-767 TGLQLHGVDTTP
+767 
-779 FPVCH
+779 
-784 APGEKAPGTNYEV
+784 
-797 VLGPD
+797 
-802 MLAEYALVSDPAT
+802 
-815 TKPGINV
+815 
-822 EAYPW
+822 
-827 ITYTRGDGLNALE
+827 
-840 NGQYEAQQSNRWT
+840 
-853 DLNPTTGE
+853 
-861 KCEFIQATGKNG
+861 
-873 SVNSPVVSAQWNKWM
+873 NSPVVSAQWNKWM

-894 ATSFRVYATGSAS
+894 ATAFRVYAEGSAS

-959 KIEAGVMDIQITG
+959 KIEAGVQDIQITG

>member
-13 LCLSASAQVNLATA
+13 LCLSASAQVNLATT
-27 IEDAV
+27 IEDAL

-140 ILCNFVDLG
+140 VLCNFVDLG

-513 AATAEGSIYG
+513 AATAEGSIWG
-523 KGTASDV
+523 KGKASDV

-593 DMLAEYA
+593 DMLA
-600 LVSDPATTKPGIN
+600 
-613 VEAYPWIT
+613 
-621 YTRGDGLNALENGQ
+621 Q
-635 YEAQKSNRWTDLNP
+635 
-649 TTGERGT
+649 
-656 WLQATGKNGSVE
+656 
-668 SPVISG
+668 
-674 EWNKWMVVFVKNL
+674 
-687 TTLKVF
+687 
-693 ATGSA
+693 
-698 SSTAETKVR
+698 
-707 LVVKAMGTD
+707 
-716 GTVIEAATAEGS
+716 
-728 IYGKGTASDVCQ
+728 
-740 VELNPEVGY
+740 
-749 MVEISS
+749 
-755 VSPGNKKDDIQI
+755 
-767 TGLQLHGVDTTP
+767 
-779 FPVCH
+779 
-784 APGEKAPGTNYEV
+784 
-797 VLGPD
+797 
-802 MLAEYALVSDPAT
+802 YALVSDPAT

-861 KCEFIQATGKNG
+861 RGTWIQATGKNG
-873 SVNSPVVSAQWNKWM
+873 SVNSPVISAEWNKWM

-907 TTAETGEQLILTAT
+907 TKAETGEQLILTAT

-959 KIEAGVMDIQITG
+959 KIEGKVKDIQITG

>member
-429 AQKSNRW
+429 AQKANRW

-656 WLQATGKNGSVE
+656 WLQATGKNGSV
-668 SPVISG
+668 
-674 EWNKWMVVFVKNL
+674 
-687 TTLKVF
+687 
-693 ATGSA
+693 
-698 SSTAETKVR
+698 
-707 LVVKAMGTD
+707 
-716 GTVIEAATAEGS
+716 
-728 IYGKGTASDVCQ
+728 
-740 VELNPEVGY
+740 
-749 MVEISS
+749 
-755 VSPGNKKDDIQI
+755 
-767 TGLQLHGVDTTP
+767 
-779 FPVCH
+779 
-784 APGEKAPGTNYEV
+784 
-797 VLGPD
+797 
-802 MLAEYALVSDPAT
+802 
-815 TKPGINV
+815 
-822 EAYPW
+822 
-827 ITYTRGDGLNALE
+827 
-840 NGQYEAQQSNRWT
+840 
-853 DLNPTTGE
+853 
-861 KCEFIQATGKNG
+861 
-873 SVNSPVVSAQWNKWM
+873 NSPVVSAQWNKWM

-894 ATSFRVYATGSAS
+894 ATAFRVYATGSAS
-907 TTAETGEQLILTAT
+907 SKAETGEQLILTAT

-928 KTATTPGTIWGKG
+928 KAATTPGTIWGKG
-941 KGSDCATLKLD
+941 KASDCATLKLD

-959 KIEAGVMDIQITG
+959 KIEAGVQDIQITG

>member
-347 NSQYGDPR
+347 NNQFGDPR

-436 TDLNPTTGER
+436 TDLNPTTGEKCEFI
-446 GTWLQATGKNGSVES
+446 QVKGKNGSAES

-553 KDDIQIT
+553 KDDVQIT

-593 DMLAEYA
+593 DMLA
-600 LVSDPATTKPGIN
+600 
-613 VEAYPWIT
+613 
-621 YTRGDGLNALENGQ
+621 Q
-635 YEAQKSNRWTDLNP
+635 
-649 TTGERGT
+649 
-656 WLQATGKNGSVE
+656 
-668 SPVISG
+668 
-674 EWNKWMVVFVKNL
+674 
-687 TTLKVF
+687 
-693 ATGSA
+693 
-698 SSTAETKVR
+698 
-707 LVVKAMGTD
+707 
-716 GTVIEAATAEGS
+716 
-728 IYGKGTASDVCQ
+728 
-740 VELNPEVGY
+740 
-749 MVEISS
+749 
-755 VSPGNKKDDIQI
+755 
-767 TGLQLHGVDTTP
+767 
-779 FPVCH
+779 
-784 APGEKAPGTNYEV
+784 
-797 VLGPD
+797 
-802 MLAEYALVSDPAT
+802 YALVSDPAT

-861 KCEFIQATGKNG
+861 KGEFIQATGKNG
-873 SVNSPVVSAQWNKWM
+873 SVYSPVISAEWNKWM

-907 TTAETGEQLILTAT
+907 SKVETGEQLILTAT

-959 KIEAGVMDIQITG
+959 KIEGKVKDIQITG

>member
-635 YEAQKSNRWTDLNP
+635 YEAQQSNRWTDLNP

-656 WLQATGKNGSVE
+656 WL
-668 SPVISG
+668 
-674 EWNKWMVVFVKNL
+674 
-687 TTLKVF
+687 
-693 ATGSA
+693 
-698 SSTAETKVR
+698 
-707 LVVKAMGTD
+707 
-716 GTVIEAATAEGS
+716 
-728 IYGKGTASDVCQ
+728 
-740 VELNPEVGY
+740 
-749 MVEISS
+749 
-755 VSPGNKKDDIQI
+755 
-767 TGLQLHGVDTTP
+767 
-779 FPVCH
+779 
-784 APGEKAPGTNYEV
+784 
-797 VLGPD
+797 
-802 MLAEYALVSDPAT
+802 
-815 TKPGINV
+815 
-822 EAYPW
+822 
-827 ITYTRGDGLNALE
+827 
-840 NGQYEAQQSNRWT
+840 
-853 DLNPTTGE
+853 
-861 KCEFIQATGKNG
+861 QATGKNG

-907 TTAETGEQLILTAT
+907 SKVETGEQLILTAT

-941 KGSDCATLKLD
+941 KASDCATLKLD

-959 KIEAGVMDIQITG
+959 KIEAGVQDIQITG

>member
-27 IEDAV
+27 IEDAL

-140 ILCNFVDLG
+140 VLCNFVDLG

-185 VGSNTGAIK
+185 YGSNTGAIK

-204 NVSQDNTSSWMI
+204 NVSQDNTTSWMI

-336 VFAPKFETIAT
+336 VFAPKFETTAT
-347 NSQYGDPR
+347 NNQFGDSR
-355 WVTPFKDVIAKT
+355 WVAPFNSVVAKT
-367 PGYGYE
+367 PGYGYQ
-373 VVLGPDMLDLTN
+373 VILGPDMLTTKTKEGVD
-385 LTLVGNCNEADLG
+385 
-398 KVKPGIDTVNYP
+398 KPAIDDVNYK
-410 WIKYVRGDDKNIL
+410 WITYINPTSTLDD
-423 SNGQHE
+423 GTAEVQ
-429 AQKSNRW
+429 QSNRW
-436 TDLNPTTGER
+436 TDLNPTTGEKCEFI
-446 GTWLQATGKNGSVES
+446 QVKGKNGSVYS
-461 PVISGEWNK
+461 PVLSPVWGK
-470 WMVVF
+470 YMVLY
-475 VKNLTTLKVF
+475 VKDLAALKVF

-490 SSTAETKVR
+490 SSKEETKVR

-513 AATAEGSIYG
+513 AATAEGTIWG
-523 KGTASDV
+523 KGKGSDV

-538 VGYMVEISSVSPGNK
+538 IGYMVEISSTAEDLSKADV
-553 KDDIQIT
+553 QIT

-593 DMLAEYA
+593 DMLA
-600 LVSDPATTKPGIN
+600 
-613 VEAYPWIT
+613 
-621 YTRGDGLNALENGQ
+621 Q
-635 YEAQKSNRWTDLNP
+635 
-649 TTGERGT
+649 
-656 WLQATGKNGSVE
+656 
-668 SPVISG
+668 
-674 EWNKWMVVFVKNL
+674 
-687 TTLKVF
+687 
-693 ATGSA
+693 
-698 SSTAETKVR
+698 
-707 LVVKAMGTD
+707 
-716 GTVIEAATAEGS
+716 
-728 IYGKGTASDVCQ
+728 
-740 VELNPEVGY
+740 
-749 MVEISS
+749 
-755 VSPGNKKDDIQI
+755 
-767 TGLQLHGVDTTP
+767 
-779 FPVCH
+779 
-784 APGEKAPGTNYEV
+784 
-797 VLGPD
+797 
-802 MLAEYALVSDPAT
+802 YALVSDPAT

-861 KCEFIQATGKNG
+861 KCEFIQVTGKNG
-873 SVNSPVVSAQWNKWM
+873 SVNSPVISAEWNKWM

-907 TTAETGEQLILTAT
+907 SKVETGEQLILTAT

-959 KIEAGVMDIQITG
+959 KIEGKVKDIQITG

>member
-635 YEAQKSNRWTDLNP
+635 YEAQ
-649 TTGERGT
+649 
-656 WLQATGKNGSVE
+656 
-668 SPVISG
+668 
-674 EWNKWMVVFVKNL
+674 
-687 TTLKVF
+687 
-693 ATGSA
+693 
-698 SSTAETKVR
+698 
-707 LVVKAMGTD
+707 
-716 GTVIEAATAEGS
+716 
-728 IYGKGTASDVCQ
+728 
-740 VELNPEVGY
+740 
-749 MVEISS
+749 
-755 VSPGNKKDDIQI
+755 
-767 TGLQLHGVDTTP
+767 
-779 FPVCH
+779 
-784 APGEKAPGTNYEV
+784 
-797 VLGPD
+797 
-802 MLAEYALVSDPAT
+802 
-815 TKPGINV
+815 
-822 EAYPW
+822 
-827 ITYTRGDGLNALE
+827 
-840 NGQYEAQQSNRWT
+840 QSNRWT

-861 KCEFIQATGKNG
+861 KGTWLQATGKNG
-873 SVNSPVVSAQWNKWM
+873 SKDSPVISAEWNKWM

-907 TTAETGEQLILTAT
+907 TKAETGEQLILTAT

-928 KTATTPGTIWGKG
+928 KAATTPGTIHGKG
-941 KGSDCATLKLD
+941 TASDCATLKLD

-959 KIEAGVMDIQITG
+959 KIEGKVKDIQITG

>member
-13 LCLSASAQVNLATA
+13 LCLSASAQVNLATT
-27 IEDAV
+27 IEDAL

-276 LQKTASNAVREF
+276 LQKVANNAVREF

-446 GTWLQATGKNGSVES
+446 GTWLQATGKNGSV
-461 PVISGEWNK
+461 
-470 WMVVF
+470 
-475 VKNLTTLKVF
+475 
-485 ATGSA
+485 
-490 SSTAETKVR
+490 
-499 LVVKAMGTDGTVIE
+499 
-513 AATAEGSIYG
+513 
-523 KGTASDV
+523 
-530 CQVELNPE
+530 
-538 VGYMVEISSVSPGNK
+538 
-553 KDDIQIT
+553 
-560 GLQLHGVDTTPFPV
+560 
-574 CHAPGEK
+574 
-581 APGTNYEVVLGP
+581 
-593 DMLAEYA
+593 
-600 LVSDPATTKPGIN
+600 
-613 VEAYPWIT
+613 
-621 YTRGDGLNALENGQ
+621 
-635 YEAQKSNRWTDLNP
+635 
-649 TTGERGT
+649 
-656 WLQATGKNGSVE
+656 
-668 SPVISG
+668 
-674 EWNKWMVVFVKNL
+674 
-687 TTLKVF
+687 
-693 ATGSA
+693 
-698 SSTAETKVR
+698 
-707 LVVKAMGTD
+707 
-716 GTVIEAATAEGS
+716 
-728 IYGKGTASDVCQ
+728 
-740 VELNPEVGY
+740 
-749 MVEISS
+749 
-755 VSPGNKKDDIQI
+755 
-767 TGLQLHGVDTTP
+767 
-779 FPVCH
+779 
-784 APGEKAPGTNYEV
+784 
-797 VLGPD
+797 
-802 MLAEYALVSDPAT
+802 
-815 TKPGINV
+815 
-822 EAYPW
+822 
-827 ITYTRGDGLNALE
+827 
-840 NGQYEAQQSNRWT
+840 
-853 DLNPTTGE
+853 
-861 KCEFIQATGKNG
+861 
-873 SVNSPVVSAQWNKWM
+873 NSPVVSAQWNKWM

-907 TTAETGEQLILTAT
+907 SKVETGEQLILTAT

-928 KTATTPGTIWGKG
+928 KAATTPGTIWGKG

-959 KIEAGVMDIQITG
+959 KIEAGVQDIQITG

>member
-103 ALSATPDESLK
+103 ALSATPEESLK

-140 ILCNFVDLG
+140 ILCNFADLG

-204 NVSQDNTSSWMI
+204 NVSQDNTASWMI
-216 RYGNASNAQPQKVWG
+216 RFGSNSNAQPQKIWG

-245 CFPGKALANNFP
+245 CFPGKAFANQFP

-347 NSQYGDPR
+347 NNQFGDPR

-436 TDLNPTTGER
+436 TDLNPTTGEKCEFI
-446 GTWLQATGKNGSVES
+446 QVKGKNGSAES

-513 AATAEGSIYG
+513 AATAEGSIWG
-523 KGTASDV
+523 KGKASDV

-538 VGYMVEISSVSPGNK
+538 VGYMVEISSISPDNK
-553 KDDIQIT
+553 TNDVQIT

-593 DMLAEYA
+593 DMLDLTNLT
-600 LVSDPATTKPGIN
+600 LVGNCNEADLGKVKPGIDTVN
-613 VEAYPWIT
+613 YPWIK
-621 YTRGDGLNALENGQ
+621 YVRGDDKNVLSNGQ
-635 YEAQKSNRWTDLNP
+635 HEAQKSKRTTDLNP

-656 WLQATGKNGSVE
+656 LLTVTGKNGSVE
-668 SPVISG
+668 SPVIS
-674 EWNKWMVVFVKNL
+674 
-687 TTLKVF
+687 
-693 ATGSA
+693 
-698 SSTAETKVR
+698 AE
-707 LVVKAMGTD
+707 
-716 GTVIEAATAEGS
+716 
-728 IYGKGTASDVCQ
+728 
-740 VELNPEVGY
+740 
-749 MVEISS
+749 
-755 VSPGNKKDDIQI
+755 
-767 TGLQLHGVDTTP
+767 
-779 FPVCH
+779 
-784 APGEKAPGTNYEV
+784 
-797 VLGPD
+797 
-802 MLAEYALVSDPAT
+802 
-815 TKPGINV
+815 
-822 EAYPW
+822 
-827 ITYTRGDGLNALE
+827 
-840 NGQYEAQQSNRWT
+840 
-853 DLNPTTGE
+853 
-861 KCEFIQATGKNG
+861 
-873 SVNSPVVSAQWNKWM
+873 WNKWM

-894 ATSFRVYATGSAS
+894 ATAFRVYATGSAS
-907 TTAETGEQLILTAT
+907 TTADSGEQLILTAT

-928 KTATTPGTIWGKG
+928 KAATTPGTIWGKG
-941 KGSDCATLKLD
+941 KASDCATLKLD

-959 KIEAGVMDIQITG
+959 KIEGKVKDIQITG